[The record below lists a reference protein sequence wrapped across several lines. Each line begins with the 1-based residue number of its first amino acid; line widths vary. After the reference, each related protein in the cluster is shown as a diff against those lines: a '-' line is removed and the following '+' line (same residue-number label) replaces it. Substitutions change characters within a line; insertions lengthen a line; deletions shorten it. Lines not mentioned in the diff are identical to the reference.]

1 MWVEIYTTAFI
12 NLIDLMIQHGILNP
26 HLLSLFA
33 RVRHTN
39 TVVIADWAFPNFPGL
54 EIIDLSVI
62 KGLPTV
68 LDLLAALQPTF
79 KVGQIWQAEQFL
91 TTNPPETIADFD
103 EAFSSFQGAAV
114 TRLEHNE
121 FKKLVPNAIGL
132 IRTGDPTAYG
142 NVILQSV

>member
-1 MWVEIYTTAFI
+1 
-12 NLIDLMIQHGILNP
+12 MIQHGILNP
-26 HLLSLFA
+26 QLLSLLA

-39 TVVIADWAFPNFPGL
+39 TLVIADWAFPNFLGL

-68 LDLLAALQPTF
+68 LDLLGALQPTF
-79 KVGQIWQAEQFL
+79 KVGHIWQAEQFL
-91 TTNPPETIADFD
+91 TTNPSETITKFD
-103 EAFSSFQGAAV
+103 AAFSSFQGAAV

-121 FKKLVPNAIGL
+121 FKKLVPSAIGL

>member
-1 MWVEIYTTAFI
+1 
-12 NLIDLMIQHGILNP
+12 MIQHGILNP

-54 EIIDLSVI
+54 EIIDLSLI

-68 LDLLAALQPTF
+68 LDILSAIQPTF

-91 TTNPPETIADFD
+91 TTNPRETIATFD
-103 EAFSSFQGAAV
+103 AAFSSFQGAAI
-114 TRLEHNE
+114 TRLEHND
-121 FKKLVPNAIGL
+121 FKKLVPHAIGL
-132 IRTGDPTAYG
+132 IRTGDSTAYG